1 MSETSARWLD
11 PAEKA
16 AWLSYRQMTR
26 LLDAQLASDLQ
37 ADSGLSE
44 SDYDVL
50 GTLNDSEVTW
60 CLKDLGA
67 RLLWSQ
73 SRLSHHIAR
82 MAARGLVERLLC
94 PTDGRG
100 TDVAITPAGR
110 EAIVVAAPGH
120 VESVRRHFFDHLNAA
135 DIKALTGIGEKI
147 NEHLRAG
154 LDQTRI

>member
-1 MSETSARWLD
+1 M
-11 PAEKA
+11 K
-16 AWLSYRQMTR
+16 R
-26 LLDAQLASDLQ
+26 LLDAQLASDLLT
-37 ADSGLSE
+37 DSGLSE

-100 TDVAITPAGR
+100 TDVAITSAGR
-110 EAIVVAAPGH
+110 EAVAAAAPGH
-120 VESVRRHFFDHLNAA
+120 VASVRRHFVDHLTAA
-135 DIKALTGIGEKI
+135 DIKALTRIGERI
-147 NEHLRAG
+147 NRHLRAER
-154 LDQTRI
+154 DQAGS